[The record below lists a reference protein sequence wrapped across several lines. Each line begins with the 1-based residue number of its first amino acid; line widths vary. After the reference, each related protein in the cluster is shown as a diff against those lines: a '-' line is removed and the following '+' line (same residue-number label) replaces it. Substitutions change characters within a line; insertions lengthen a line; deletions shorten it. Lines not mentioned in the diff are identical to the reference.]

1 MALTIEQL
9 QAVFTKS
16 DTTESRPSNY
26 YKFWDMK
33 FGETATVRFLPDAN
47 ENNPLGFMVE
57 KLMHNL
63 TINGERRSV
72 PCRKMVNEDC
82 PVCSVSTAFYK
93 EEGDG
98 SQNGKNYWRKKQH
111 LVQALIIEDP
121 LAPDATTGENSE
133 GKVCYLNLGYQL
145 YSVIKESLTS
155 GDLDAIPFDYSQG
168 YDFIIK
174 KTEGQGGN
182 PKYDVGSKFSRRSTS
197 LTEDEIAFV
206 TDEMIDLSTLI
217 PGAMDLDK
225 MEAMLTASLTG
236 EHYEDGGNSGG
247 NAATPAAETTT
258 TVEST
263 PVVAAV
269 ESTPVVEVEESTPA
283 ETAGEYS
290 EKGDAVL
297 DMIRKRQQASAE

>member
-16 DTTESRPSNY
+16 DNTESRPSNY
-26 YKFWDMK
+26 YRFWDMK

-82 PVCSVSTAFYK
+82 PICSVSTAFYK

-155 GDLDAIPFDYSQG
+155 GDLDAIPFDYENG

-206 TDEMIDLSTLI
+206 KDEMIDLSTLI
-217 PGAMDLDK
+217 PSAMDLDK

-236 EHYEDGGNSGG
+236 EHYEDGNSSGG
-247 NAATPAAETTT
+247 NATTASTTT
-258 TVEST
+258 ESTPVVSAVESTPIVEVEST
-263 PVVAAV
+263 PV
-269 ESTPVVEVEESTPA
+269 
-283 ETAGEYS
+283 ETQTETSAEYS

-297 DMIRKRQQASAE
+297 EMIRKRQQKSAE